1 MTLSYPSLRI
11 EDGGVGDD
19 EDGGGG
25 DDEDGGDGDDE
36 QDGGEGRKWGAPADL
51 DFPTSSSSSTAPT
64 TCSSL
69 LLQSNVLLHHLKV
82 LSTAVQRKWGPQS
95 CAEQK

>member
-19 EDGGGG
+19 EDGGDG

-36 QDGGEGRKWGAPADL
+36 QDGGEGRK
-51 DFPTSSSSSTAPT
+51 
-64 TCSSL
+64 
-69 LLQSNVLLHHLKV
+69 
-82 LSTAVQRKWGPQS
+82 
-95 CAEQK
+95 